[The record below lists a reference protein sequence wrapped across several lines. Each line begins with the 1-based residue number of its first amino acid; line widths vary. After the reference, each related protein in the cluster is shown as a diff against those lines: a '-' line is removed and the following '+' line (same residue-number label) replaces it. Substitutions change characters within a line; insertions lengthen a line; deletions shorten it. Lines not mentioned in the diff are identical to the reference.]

1 MPIRVYSWRED
12 LLKSK
17 GKTDHYLTGSDTK
30 LKILSGIMPSGD
42 IGEEQN

>member
-12 LLKSK
+12 LLRSK
-17 GKTDHYLTGSDTK
+17 GRTGHYLTGSDTK
-30 LKILSGIMPSGD
+30 LRILSGIMLSGD